1 MNDRS
6 VIFFP
11 VCVTQRFNEG
21 GTIASLQQS
30 FSQTVA
36 PIKCSLFG
44 LGNASLLDLVGTF
57 KTKRERLAEKPI

>member
-21 GTIASLQQS
+21 RHNRFSS